1 MDGRRGESGLCI
13 RVDYPDDDLRKRIE
27 SFLRSRH
34 FSALRN
40 LEVRVAAGVA
50 TLKGEVGSFYEK
62 QVALDACRR
71 VAGVLCTVDQM
82 QVEQRLDA
90 AASPR
95 GALPTIPAGSVSAA
109 SFSAGG
115 STVRVEFPAHSGI
128 SSF

>member
-1 MDGRRGESGLCI
+1 MDARRGESGLCI
-13 RVDYPDDDLRKRIE
+13 RVDYPDEDLRKRVE
-27 SFLRSRH
+27 SFLLSRH

-40 LEVRVAAGVA
+40 LEVCVEGGVA

-82 QVEQRLDA
+82 HVEQRLESAVSSKPVLPVTRGGHIAPGA
-90 AASPR
+90 A
-95 GALPTIPAGSVSAA
+95 VS
-109 SFSAGG
+109 
-115 STVRVEFPAHSGI
+115 RVEFPSQSGV

>member
-40 LEVRVAAGVA
+40 LEVCVAAGVA
-50 TLKGEVGSFYEK
+50 TLKGEVGTFYEK

-71 VAGVLCTVDQM
+71 VAGVLCTVDRM
-82 QVEQRLDA
+82 QVEQRPESVGLVRTPDLSA
-90 AASPR
+90 IR
-95 GALPTIPAGSVSAA
+95 AGYVPP
-109 SFSAGG
+109 GG
-115 STVRVEFPAHSGI
+115 ETSRVEFPSKTGVG
-128 SSF
+128 SF

>member
-1 MDGRRGESGLCI
+1 MDARRGESGLFI

-40 LEVRVAAGVA
+40 LEVSVAGGVA

-82 QVEQRLDA
+82 QVEQRLESA
-90 AASPR
+90 VPSRAN
-95 GALPTIPAGSVSAA
+95 ALAGIKAGHVTP
-109 SFSAGG
+109 GG
-115 STVRVEFPAHSGI
+115 STSRVEFPLQSGVG
-128 SSF
+128 SF

>member
-1 MDGRRGESGLCI
+1 MFI
-13 RVDYPDDDLRKRIE
+13 RVDCPDDDLRKRIE

-40 LEVRVAAGVA
+40 LEVSVAGGVA

-82 QVEQRLDA
+82 QVEQRLESA
-90 AASPR
+90 VPSRAN
-95 GALPTIPAGSVSAA
+95 ALAGIKAGHVTP
-109 SFSAGG
+109 GG
-115 STVRVEFPAHSGI
+115 STSRVEFPLQSGVG
-128 SSF
+128 SF

>member
-1 MDGRRGESGLCI
+1 MDVRTGESGLCI

-34 FSALRN
+34 FAALRN
-40 LEVRVAAGVA
+40 LEVRVASGVA
-50 TLKGEVGSFYEK
+50 TLKGDVSSFYEK

-82 QVEQRLDA
+82 QVEQRQEM
-90 AASPR
+90 
-95 GALPTIPAGSVSAA
+95 ALPTRSPSPAIKAGNVTPGGAA
-109 SFSAGG
+109 Q
-115 STVRVEFPAHSGI
+115 RIEFPSQAGV